1 MSRITIQFSKSIF
14 CASILEAYYYT
25 TQPYGCQAIISIFF
39 FRPID
44 LTEVKRDL
52 DDLLVTTSGSLAV
65 VTPLFRSSPRVQWTG
80 HN

>member
-14 CASILEAYYYT
+14 CASILEACYYT

-39 FRPID
+39 RPTD
-44 LTEVKRDL
+44 LTVVKRDL

-65 VTPLFRSSPRVQWTG
+65 ATPLFRSSPRVPWTG